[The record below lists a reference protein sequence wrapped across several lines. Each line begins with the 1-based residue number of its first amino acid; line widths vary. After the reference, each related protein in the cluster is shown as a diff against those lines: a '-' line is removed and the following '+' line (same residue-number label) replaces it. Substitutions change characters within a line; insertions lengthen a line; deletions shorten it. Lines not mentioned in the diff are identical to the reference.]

1 MFTVFKNHPRY
12 VIAAVVVHLVVGILF
27 AVSFHWTST
36 PAGSLPPVI
45 QIHTVTDKQI
55 QEIVRSPK
63 AVETPKTDPKDEAAA
78 RRQRAEEQKKLQE
91 AERRKEADRKK
102 VALEQER
109 VKKQQKQLEDKRQEE
124 LKRTQQF
131 KDKIAAE
138 QKRFDEDQK
147 RQEQL
152 QLQQQQ
158 ERQRQQAEAIA
169 RQAESKRQ
177 ATIIDKYEA
186 LMHQKVKQNWI
197 QPPSSRKKVCIVK
210 INMIPT
216 GDVIDITIISSSGDP
231 VFDRSVVHAIKKSSP
246 LPVPPPEAGLFN
258 VFRELNF
265 EFGTES

>member
-1 MFTVFKNHPRY
+1 MFTVFKSHPRY
-12 VIAAVVVHLVVGILF
+12 VIAAVIVHLVVGIFF
-27 AVSFHWTST
+27 AVSFHWTSSPT
-36 PAGSLPPVI
+36 GSLPPII
-45 QIHTVTDKQI
+45 QVHTVTENQI

-91 AERRKEADRKK
+91 AERRKEAERKK

-109 VKKQQKQLEDKRQEE
+109 VRQQQKQAEDKRQEE
-124 LKRTQQF
+124 LKRAQQF
-131 KDKIAAE
+131 KEKIAAE
-138 QKRFDEDQK
+138 QKRVDEDQK

-152 QLQQQQ
+152 QQ

-169 RQAESKRQ
+169 RQAEAKRQ

-197 QPPSSRKKVCIVK
+197 QPPSSKKKVCIVK

-216 GDVIDITIISSSGDP
+216 GDVMDITIISGSGDP
-231 VFDRSVVHAIKKSSP
+231 VFDRSVIHAIKKSSP
-246 LPVPPPEAGLFN
+246 LPVPPPEVGLFN

-265 EFGTES
+265 EFGTDS